1 MPEEK
6 YDVLESMVEKLDD
19 METKLNEQIQKNVV
33 LNKKLSESVAETV
46 FNDVS
51 EGLAVSQ
58 KDKLATLAESVEFG
72 SEEEYHQKLVTLRE
86 SYFPRNSGGAA
97 NETENLTEEA
107 NFAEATSP
115 SMNAYLRALSNVTK
129 K

>member
-58 KDKLATLAESVEFG
+58 KDKLASLAESVEFG

-86 SYFPRNSGGAA
+86 SYFPRNSGGAV

-107 NFAEATSP
+107 NFTEAASP